1 MIFQRPWQW
10 IRKEATVL
18 VVLLTLA
25 IAVFTGMSVYIGWR
39 DYTADQD
46 TREYIA
52 GIRKGEYKIER
63 GKGEY
68 IGYKF
73 LVDDSGSPGWYW
85 KKNTEPSQI
94 TEDNADGSLVF
105 GWHKAPRF

>member
-85 KKNTEPSQI
+85 KKNTQPSQI
-94 TEDNADGSLVF
+94 TEDNADGSLLF
-105 GWHKAPRF
+105 GWHKAPGF